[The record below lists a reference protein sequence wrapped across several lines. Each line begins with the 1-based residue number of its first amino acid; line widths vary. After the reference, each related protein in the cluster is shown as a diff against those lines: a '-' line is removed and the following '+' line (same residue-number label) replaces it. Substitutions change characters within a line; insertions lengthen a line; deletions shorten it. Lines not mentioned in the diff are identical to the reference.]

1 LEAYGERVATLAE
14 DLYLLADDAATG
26 RPLIPPAH
34 LDLGLGG
41 ALLLDLALRQRVVF
55 DGARVAVV
63 AKGTLGKMLLDSA
76 IKKISGTSTR
86 HEPDYWV
93 RHLARGARRAVQER
107 LVDGGVLRHDDHRLL
122 RIVPVHRTREVDG
135 RLHHELVDHLYDA
148 VVLDHTPSV
157 ETAALA
163 MLALA
168 VGLEERL
175 FPRSDREVIRRRM
188 AEVAV
193 GCRDGAWVATAV
205 RAAVNAVDAALGV
218 VPTSAALP

>member
-1 LEAYGERVATLAE
+1 MVTLAE

-26 RPLIPPAH
+26 GPLIQPAH

-41 ALLLDLALRQRVVF
+41 ALLLDLALRHRVVC
-55 DGARVAVV
+55 DGSRVAVV
-63 AKGTLGKMLLDSA
+63 TQRPTDEPLLERAIERMSRTGTP
-76 IKKISGTSTR
+76 

-107 LVDGGVLRHDDHRLL
+107 LLAVGVLRHDDHRLL

-135 RLHHELVDHLYDA
+135 RLHQELVGHLYDA
-148 VVLDHTPSV
+148 VVLDRAPSV

-175 FPRSDREVIRRRM
+175 FPRSDREAIRRRM
-188 AEVAV
+188 AEVAAE
-193 GCRDGAWVATAV
+193 CRDGAWVAPAV
-205 RAAVNAVDAALGV
+205 RAAVNAVDAAVGRDRR
-218 VPTSAALP
+218 P